1 MTVGPVE
8 FESSVPVG
16 RVTATDESTA
26 GGVLTKLV
34 LSIRLESQAVLK
46 TAALAAPLLLS
57 LRLASTLRR
66 AQSGRAERSELGGL
80 LGRLSRSRPSEV
92 LLGRATLR
100 RGARR
105 SA

>member
-1 MTVGPVE
+1 MLAAVGPVE
-8 FESSVPVG
+8 LASFAPVE
-16 RVTATDESTA
+16 RLVATDESVES
-26 GGVLTKLV
+26 GILTELIIQR
-34 LSIRLESQAVLK
+34 IRLNTLAALE

-80 LGRLSRSRPSEV
+80 LGRLGRSRPSEV

-100 RGARR
+100 RGA
-105 SA
+105 

>member
-1 MTVGPVE
+1 MLATVGPVE
-8 FESSVPVG
+8 LASFAPVE
-16 RVTATDESTA
+16 RLVATDESA
-26 GGVLTKLV
+26 ESGVLTELNIQR
-34 LSIRLESQAVLK
+34 IRFNTLAALE

-100 RGARR
+100 RGA
-105 SA
+105 